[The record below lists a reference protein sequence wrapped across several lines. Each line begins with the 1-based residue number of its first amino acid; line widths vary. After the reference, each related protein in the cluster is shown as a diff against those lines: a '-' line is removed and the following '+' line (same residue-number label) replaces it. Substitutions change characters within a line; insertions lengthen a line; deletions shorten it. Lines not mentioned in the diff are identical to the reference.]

1 MSWERAHVDADW
13 PVEAIAQHI
22 RALLPLLGEDPQR
35 EGLRETPTRVG
46 RMFAELT
53 AGYRVNP
60 ERLLNDA
67 VFHSDYDGIVLVRDI
82 EFYSLCEH
90 HMLPFFGVA
99 HVAYVPQGKIIGLS
113 KIPRIVDMFARR
125 LQVQERLTHQIADF
139 LEQVLQPRGVAVA
152 LEGTHLC
159 AVMRGVRKAR
169 ARMVTQ
175 TVRGVLADDP
185 RLRQEW
191 HVWLARGETP
201 ADLDLLPDS

>member
-175 TVRGVLADDP
+175 TVRGVLAEDP